1 MGMYDDPKDKAGGSD
16 SPPNKKQ
23 DFETYYNF
31 IRSKDPRL
39 LPIITEVCPFSM
51 AKTRYIEIA
60 IKQLYSRILY
70 ATLEIVAAPEEIGK
84 SDFSKTVY
92 DTHSPEMVRGLM
104 YYIIE
109 AMADE
114 EKVILRKHPI
124 KGRTNA
130 YWFEERTHF
139 TGAHKDDDTTAYDFV
154 HLDFEDFYRTEL
166 LEEYFGMIFD
176 AIIGAAKL
184 IRVGGSI
191 VLKVSGLSDLISDKE
206 VLLAVETQVKQI
218 NAALE
223 ESKGA
228 YIDSES
234 NIEMPQVDMLPAVKQ
249 MEFGFSL
256 VCNATGR
263 PMSFVNG
270 EIAASLGSTGEGDRK
285 QNRQASERDFN
296 EILKGVFDSVFG
308 ADFELKPD
316 IEQLAEV
323 GDFLN
328 ALEMNSLL
336 SKDEKLNAI
345 KTVIPWLLLD
355 KEKGKESN

>member
-1 MGMYDDPKDKAGGSD
+1 MGLFDKGKNGERQDRDESWWQ
-16 SPPNKKQ
+16 SFMKK
-23 DFETYYNF
+23 
-31 IRSKDPRL
+31 KDPAS

-51 AKTRYIEIA
+51 AKARYIEIA

-70 ATLEIVAAPEEIGK
+70 ATLEIVAVPEEIGK

-104 YYIIE
+104 YHIIE

-139 TGAHKDDDTTAYDFV
+139 TGAHKDDDATAYDFV

-191 VLKVSGLSDLISDKE
+191 VLKIHGLSDLISDKE

-355 KEKGKESN
+355 KEKGKERD